1 MRQCNEATRSPLT
14 DALSAARPAQ
24 AHATSAQAKDFSRFQ
39 EQLQLETASI
49 LAQHTKAKPV

>member
-1 MRQCNEATRSPLT
+1 VSKQAAPRSQC
-14 DALSAARPAQ
+14 ALSAARPAQ